1 MKQGDACFY
10 AQNGSGC
17 DNHNWEVVQV
27 FESSPKYH
35 QQYCH
40 DCCDFFFG
48 HAIDCKIFIRRKI
61 IFPSVMSLLY
71 SWNIQH
77 VIKLYKESSLFT
89 IVKWNWILGLNSFK
103 KIFTCMNLWWR
114 IWKFHKLE
122 LYVFSAPGISDSCQP
137 NANKPQPQTVTGWG
151 PPSFQDSS

>member
-10 AQNGSGC
+10 AQNGCGC
-17 DNHNWEVVQV
+17 DSHNWEVVQI

-40 DCCDFFFG
+40 DAVIFFLNMQLTVG
-48 HAIDCKIFIRRKI
+48 KISIRQKI
-61 IFPSVMSLLY
+61 IFPSVMSKLY

-77 VIKLYKESSLFT
+77 VIKFYKESSLFT
-89 IVKWNWILGLNSFK
+89 VVKWNWILGSNSFQ

-122 LYVFSAPGISDSCQP
+122 QYVFSASSISDSCQP
-137 NANKPQPQTVTGWG
+137 NANKP
-151 PPSFQDSS
+151 